1 LQREESFMPSHN
13 SGFASKRDG
22 NTTHDLSKTKPL
34 VLPYRIELKDNM
46 ELTLST
52 ISAMR
57 QQEESGYMRRRF
69 LHQHDPHVNLMIGPL
84 NPSAVTV
91 ECRNLMVAWCYQVV
105 DYLSFRRETVEIAIN
120 ILDRFC
126 CTEPG
131 RAATMDR
138 KVFQLASMTS
148 LYTACKIHEPEAM
161 DPKLVSNLSRGV
173 YSPREV
179 EEMESVI
186 LAALQWRVNPPTS
199 LSFIRQLLDLIPL
212 DVINQNVRQAA
223 YDIAKYQ
230 TELAVNEFD
239 FLTVKAS
246 TVAYGA
252 FMNALESVGVDS
264 KVLAQI
270 GYVSSQALGISCHDD
285 QIFQVQNWLYESVI
299 RQPSGA
305 ITMAPLAPK
314 EVKANRRASMGEES
328 PRTVSDL

>member
-1 LQREESFMPSHN
+1 M
-13 SGFASKRDG
+13 D
-22 NTTHDLSKTKPL
+22 
-34 VLPYRIELKDNM
+34 
-46 ELTLST
+46 LTLNT

-57 QQEESGYMRRRF
+57 HQEESGYKRRNF
-69 LHQHDPHVNLMIGPL
+69 LHQHDPQVNLTIGPL

-126 CTEPG
+126 CTESG
-131 RAATMDR
+131 KAATMDR
-138 KVFQLASMTS
+138 KVYQLASMSS

-186 LAALQWRVNPPTS
+186 LGALQWRVNPPTS
-199 LSFIRQLLDLIPL
+199 LSFVRQLLDLIPL
-212 DVINQNVRQAA
+212 DVINQHVRQAV
-223 YDIAKYQ
+223 YDITKYQ
-230 TELAVNEFD
+230 TELSVNEFE
-239 FLTVKAS
+239 FVTVKSS

-252 FMNALESVGVDS
+252 LMNALESVGVGS
-264 KVLAQI
+264 KILAQI
-270 GYVSSQALGISCHDD
+270 DYVVSQALGVGCHDD

-299 RQPSGA
+299 RQPSGG
-305 ITMAPLAPK
+305 ITMAPLPPK
-314 EVKANRRASMGEES
+314 QVKASRRASMGEES
-328 PRTVSDL
+328 PRTIADL